1 MLNAA
6 IQQKISRLDCIL
18 FKSQVGVRIG
28 MVSAGHINEAVVLI
42 FKVVTSEISE
52 RHFLPPI
59 TAVSHPMAHHGN
71 IVEVIA
77 HMDDEMVVPREC
89 IID

>member
-1 MLNAA
+1 
-6 IQQKISRLDCIL
+6 
-18 FKSQVGVRIG
+18 

-42 FKVVTSEISE
+42 FKVVTSEVSE